1 MTLMK
6 KRTITLLSTL
16 LIAGNATIIA
26 QDVPRGPGGQGGN
39 RERPNFFALADKD
52 ESDTV
57 SLDELV
63 KFRIEMMSRR
73 GGQGPRQGQAE
84 GRQGRG
90 DPTAM
95 ATRVKEQLS
104 VAFKKADTDENGELS
119 KEEFAKIPQGRG
131 PRGGGQRGPRAG
143 GA

>member
-1 MTLMK
+1 MTPMK

-39 RERPNFFALADKD
+39 RERPNFFALADKN

-63 KFRIEMMSRR
+63 NFRIEMMSRR

-90 DPTAM
+90 DPAAM

-104 VAFKKADTDENGELS
+104 VAFKKADTDENDELS
-119 KEEFAKIPQGRG
+119 KEEFAKMPQGRG

>member
-1 MTLMK
+1 MK

-52 ESDTV
+52 ESATV

-73 GGQGPRQGQAE
+73 GERGQAE

-90 DPTAM
+90 DPAAM

-104 VAFKKADTDENGELS
+104 VVFKKADTDENGELS
-119 KEEFAKIPQGRG
+119 KEEFAKMPQGRG
-131 PRGGGQRGPRAG
+131 PRGGAQRGPRAG

>member
-6 KRTITLLSTL
+6 KRTLALLLTL
-16 LIAGNATIIA
+16 LIAGNATITA
-26 QDVPRGPGGQGGN
+26 HDVPHGLGGQGGN
-39 RERPNFFALADKD
+39 HERPNFFVLADKD

-63 KFRIEMMSRR
+63 KFSVEMMSRR
-73 GGQGPRQGQAE
+73 GGQGPRQGLAE

-90 DPTAM
+90 DPAVI
-95 ATRVKEQLS
+95 ASRVRKQLS

-119 KEEFAKIPQGRG
+119 KEEFAKMPKGRG
-131 PRGGGQRGPRAG
+131 PRGGEQRSPKAG
-143 GA
+143 DA